1 MESKQPWG
9 KNTEQ
14 LLCPQ
19 QVSYPEL
26 PIEKKKRKE
35 EVSTEHK
42 MKDLKQ
48 PQHESC
54 RCRLLGL

>member
-26 PIEKKKRKE
+26 PIDLRK